1 MMPYFSLKFIVAGLV
16 ELSLFLLGFFRGKN
30 IFSRVVIINF
40 NIDRNIDHKNDL
52 WLIWSLSKEKNT
64 NNNGFVCFG
73 NANFANSRMACTN
86 KSVIK
91 EKFIVIDDTEFA
103 SFMIYYNPANIYLF
117 KVNNRST
124 RKRCEIFSKL
134 TSHTFFYC
142 WLWTS
147 KC

>member
-52 WLIWSLSKEKNT
+52 WLIWSLSKEKNA

-73 NANFANSRMACTN
+73 NANFANNRMACTN

-91 EKFIVIDDTEFA
+91 EKLIVIDDTEFA
-103 SFMIYYNPANIYLF
+103 LFMICYNPANIYLF
-117 KVNNRST
+117 KVNNRSA

-134 TSHTFFYC
+134 ASHTFFYC